1 MKLGLAL
8 LITLFS
14 VALVQEADAQWYPY
28 GARPVRSLD
37 RWLGIGYSAGYH
49 TQNPGPD
56 SDYYQPYSDLNTGLQ
71 SWLPVDSGIQPTPAE
86 LPNGSPAPSYSPQS
100 LRSPIGPSETR
111 NGLSSRRAKQV
122 APSGA
127 FGWSSGASRNPQS
140 TMGPVNSGF
149 AGSGQRVSRSP
160 AGNNWR

>member
-37 RWLGIGYSAGYH
+37 RWLGIGYSDGYH
-49 TQNPGPD
+49 TQSPGPD

-71 SWLPVDSGIQPTPAE
+71 NWLPADSGLQPTPAE
-86 LPNGSPAPSYSPQS
+86 LPGDSPAPNYTPHNS
-100 LRSPIGPSETR
+100 LSQIGPEQARS
-111 NGLSSRRAKQV
+111 GLSGRRVNPIA
-122 APSGA
+122 ASGA
-127 FGWSSGASRNPQS
+127 FGWSSGAGRSPQS
-140 TMGPVNSGF
+140 TLRPVNSGSP
-149 AGSGQRVSRSP
+149 GTGQRVGRAPSGS
-160 AGNNWR
+160 NWR

>member
-8 LITLFS
+8 LMALFS
-14 VALVQEADAQWYPY
+14 VVWVQEADAQWYPY

-49 TQNPGPD
+49 AQNPGPD

-71 SWLPVDSGIQPTPAE
+71 SWLPADSGLEPTPAE
-86 LPNGSPAPSYSPQS
+86 LPGDSPAPSYPPQS
-100 LRSPIGPSETR
+100 LRSPLGPSQSR
-111 NGLSSRRAKQV
+111 SGLSYRRASQN

-127 FGWSSGASRNPQS
+127 FGWSSGASRSPQS
-140 TMGPVNSGF
+140 TLGPVNSGSPV
-149 AGSGQRVSRSP
+149 SGQRVGRNTSRS
-160 AGNNWR
+160 NWR